1 MMLSKIR
8 IAVILFLLV
17 TLNLSITIAQEQAP
31 KIEGV
36 KAMEAEANGLYEEDN
51 YKEALPYF
59 LLLDSLKPNNSH
71 FKARTGI
78 CYLYLATKY
87 KALPYLMEAKKMGD
101 TKDAIDYY
109 LGWAYH
115 LNHDFDNAIIYYT
128 AYKDHLHKSTKN
140 LVKIKE
146 MEVLLAQCLVGKEM
160 LKNEVNAKIENLGQS
175 VNSTFTDFAP
185 LISADEGTLIFSSKR
200 PNSGRRDENLDY
212 YEDLYISYKEGD
224 KWSTPKNLGP
234 PINTKVNDA
243 SCGLSVDGQQ
253 LFLYKNDTLETDK
266 SGGDIYESDFKNGK
280 WTKPRRM
287 SNGIN
292 SSSWEPSAS
301 LIADEN
307 TMFFSSNRPGG
318 LGGLD
323 IYVAHK
329 NPKTKVWSAP
339 KNLGPNVNTEF
350 DEDAPFIHPDSKTL
364 YFSSNSK
371 MSMGGFDI
379 FTSDYNKATDSVTV
393 AQNIGYPINTA
404 DNELYFVWSADG
416 KRGYF
421 SSARPDSYGE
431 EDLYIVYRPNVK
443 VDLVLFNGKIKSN
456 NINLPAQIT
465 IIDNATNKV
474 VAFYDSTSFSG
485 EYTITLEPGKN
496 YAVSIESGKYLS
508 HSENI
513 IAPVH
518 GFAKVEKN
526 VEMTPLDKG
535 GLIVLNNVFFEQG
548 QTEVKKESYG
558 ELDRYMTILNEK
570 PELLMEIAGHASDFG
585 EDHAA
590 NQELSQ
596 KRAEAVVAYL
606 ISKGISKD
614 RLRAMG
620 YGDKF
625 NLADNNTEEGK
636 KLNTRTELIIF
647 HNLKQGK
654 APATEGFY
662 NDLAKTTDDKGLNPV
677 LKLRRETTLANGAQV
692 AEMTK
697 QYLVEQEKNVF
708 LPGNAT
714 DEQKATAIEAK
725 VKTGSLKVV
734 IMKGKVIDL
743 NTNKPVVASL
753 KMINAENKTIAEVK
767 SGVDGTYQIKTN
779 FETEK
784 SCILSVQKDGYNFA
798 NKSFFVPA
806 NSGEKVEIVNDFFL
820 KKLDAGTKFVLRNIY
835 YNFNMTSLRSES
847 LHEMEQLENMM
858 KKNPNVIIEVAGHT
872 DAKGDAYYNK
882 VLSQR
887 RAESVVNHLLSKGIP
902 KARLISKGYGEER
915 PLASNDDE
923 LEGRELNR
931 RTEILIIKN
940 SK

>member
-1 MMLSKIR
+1 MKLSKIR
-8 IAVILFLLV
+8 IAVIFFLLI
-17 TLNLSITIAQEQAP
+17 TLNLSITSAQEQLP

-36 KAMEAEANGLYEEDN
+36 KAMENEANGLYDEDN
-51 YKEALPYF
+51 YKEALPYY
-59 LLLDSLKPNNSH
+59 LLLDSIKPNNAH
-71 FKARTGI
+71 FKARTGV
-78 CYLYLATKY
+78 CYLNLATKF
-87 KALPYLMEAKKMGD
+87 KALAYLEEAKKMGHN
-101 TKDAIDYY
+101 KDGIDYY
-109 LGWAYH
+109 LGGAYH
-115 LNHDFDNAIIYYT
+115 LKHDFDNAITHYT
-128 AYKDHLHKSTKN
+128 AYKDHLHKSTKK
-140 LVKIKE
+140 LKEIKE
-146 MEVLLAQCLVGKEM
+146 LEVLIAQCNTGKLLV
-160 LKNEVNAKIENLGQS
+160 KNEVAATIENLGSS

-200 PNSGRRDENLDY
+200 PNSGKRDENLDY
-212 YEDLYISYKEGD
+212 YEDLYISYKDGD

-253 LFLYKNDTLETDK
+253 LFLYKNDTLDTDK
-266 SGGDIYESDFKNGK
+266 SGGDIYESDLKNGK

-287 SNGIN
+287 ANGIN

-301 LIADEN
+301 LISDEN

-318 LGGLD
+318 FGGLD
-323 IYVAHK
+323 IYVCHRD
-329 NPKTKVWSAP
+329 PKTKVWGTP
-339 KNLGPNVNTEF
+339 KNVGANINSEF

-379 FTSDYNKATDSVTV
+379 FTSDFDKATDSVSV

-421 SSARPDSYGE
+421 SSARSDSYGE

-456 NINLPAQIT
+456 NKTLPAQIT
-465 IIDNATNKV
+465 IIDNETNKV

-496 YAVSIESGKYLS
+496 YAVSIESGKFLS

-513 IAPVH
+513 IAPIH
-518 GFAKVEKN
+518 GFTKIEKN

-535 GLIVLNNVFFEQG
+535 GLIVLNNVYFEQG
-548 QTEVKKESYG
+548 KSEVRKESYG
-558 ELDRYMTILNEK
+558 ELDRYTAILKAK
-570 PELLMEIAGHASDFG
+570 PDLLMEIASHAGDFGDDHAS
-585 EDHAA
+585 
-590 NQELSQ
+590 NMELSQ

-606 ISKGISKD
+606 ISKGVGKD
-614 RLRAMG
+614 KLRAMG

-625 NLADNNTEEGK
+625 NLADNSTEDGK
-636 KLNTRTELIIF
+636 KLNTRTELIIY

-654 APATEGFY
+654 APVSDGFY
-662 NDLAKTTDDKGLNPV
+662 NDLAKTTDDNGLNAV

-692 AEMTK
+692 AELTK
-697 QYLVEQEKNVF
+697 QYLTEQENNVY

-714 DEQKATAIEAK
+714 DEQKAKVIEEK
-725 VKTGSLKVV
+725 VKKGSLKLVV
-734 IMKGKVIDL
+734 MKGRVTDI
-743 NTNKPVVASL
+743 NTNKPMIASL
-753 KMINAENKTIAEVK
+753 KMINAENKVIAEVK
-767 SGVDGTYQIKTN
+767 TSADGTYQIKTN

-806 NSGEKVEIVNDFFL
+806 NSDEKIEIVNDFFL
-820 KKLDAGTKFVLRNIY
+820 KKLEAGTKFILRNIY

-847 LHEMEQLENMM
+847 LHEIDQLENMM
-858 KKNPNVIIEVAGHT
+858 RKNPNVIIEVAGHT
-872 DAKGDAYYNK
+872 DAKGTDYYNK
-882 VLSQR
+882 ILSQR
-887 RAESVVNHLLSKGIP
+887 RAQSVVDHLVSKGVP
-902 KARLISKGYGEER
+902 RGRLIAKGYGEEK

-931 RTEILIIKN
+931 RTEIQILKN